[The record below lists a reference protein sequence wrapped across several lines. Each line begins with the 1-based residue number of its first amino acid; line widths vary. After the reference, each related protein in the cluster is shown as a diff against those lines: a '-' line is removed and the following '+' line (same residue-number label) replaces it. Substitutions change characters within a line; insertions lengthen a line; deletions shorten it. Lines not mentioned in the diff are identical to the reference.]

1 MPKSDGKRSKK
12 GKGTDKMWNLKIWD
26 DDSQDINPSLWA
38 DITVSPIKFK
48 KIKISKDEFQ
58 DSYSGVGQSGSEDL
72 FPSQDILPSTA
83 SLEAD
88 IKPSP
93 KKFKKLNLLN
103 DDSQD
108 IFPSTASLEADIK
121 PRPKKFKKLNLWND
135 DSQDILDES
144 QDSYSGGPSGS
155 QIFPTQVVEESEDIN
170 EDSSEKEGSKNSFT
184 GDVCMSYS
192 YSNFHELQDVMV
204 NIFRRVWHEPLE
216 TYYEASRKFLHF
228 CSKVVSHRNEELDE
242 MIEEY
247 QKSRPQQDN
256 STSGDEQDI
265 PTSEEYNPEEN

>member
-1 MPKSDGKRSKK
+1 MPKSDGKRSKN

-58 DSYSGVGQSGSEDL
+58 DSYSGVGQSGSQDL
-72 FPSQDILPSTA
+72 FPS
-83 SLEAD
+83 E
-88 IKPSP
+88 
-93 KKFKKLNLLN
+93 
-103 DDSQD
+103 D

-121 PRPKKFKKLNLWND
+121 PSPKKFKKLNLWND

>member
-1 MPKSDGKRSKK
+1 M
-12 GKGTDKMWNLKIWD
+12 
-26 DDSQDINPSLWA
+26 
-38 DITVSPIKFK
+38 
-48 KIKISKDEFQ
+48 
-58 DSYSGVGQSGSEDL
+58 
-72 FPSQDILPSTA
+72 
-83 SLEAD
+83 
-88 IKPSP
+88 
-93 KKFKKLNLLN
+93 
-103 DDSQD
+103 
-108 IFPSTASLEADIK
+108 
-121 PRPKKFKKLNLWND
+121 
-135 DSQDILDES
+135 
-144 QDSYSGGPSGS
+144 
-155 QIFPTQVVEESEDIN
+155 EESEDIN

>member
-58 DSYSGVGQSGSEDL
+58 DSYSGVGQSGSQDL
-72 FPSQDILPSTA
+72 FPS
-83 SLEAD
+83 E
-88 IKPSP
+88 
-93 KKFKKLNLLN
+93 
-103 DDSQD
+103 D

-121 PRPKKFKKLNLWND
+121 PSPKKFKKLNLWND

-155 QIFPTQVVEESEDIN
+155 QIFPTQVVLESQDITEDGSDNEEPVVTENDP
-170 EDSSEKEGSKNSFT
+170 
-184 GDVCMSYS
+184 YA
-192 YSNFHELQDVMV
+192 YSNFNELHQVMV
-204 NIFRRVWHEPLE
+204 NVFKRIWKKPLE
-216 TYYEASRKFLHF
+216 THSDASRKFLKF
-228 CSKVVSHRNEELDE
+228 CDAVVRIRNDELQE
-242 MIEEY
+242 MIENGEIF
-247 QKSRPQQDN
+247 QRNEDSSPN
-256 STSGDEQDI
+256 E
-265 PTSEEYNPEEN
+265 

>member
-58 DSYSGVGQSGSEDL
+58 DSYSGVGQSGSQDL
-72 FPSQDILPSTA
+72 FPS
-83 SLEAD
+83 E
-88 IKPSP
+88 
-93 KKFKKLNLLN
+93 
-103 DDSQD
+103 D

-121 PRPKKFKKLNLWND
+121 PSPKKFKKLNLWND

-170 EDSSEKEGSKNSFT
+170 EDSLEKEGSKNSLT
-184 GDVCMSYS
+184 GEQSTAYAH
-192 YSNFHELQDVMV
+192 SNFEELHDVMV
-204 NIFRRVWHEPLE
+204 NIFRTVWHGRLE
-216 TYYEASRKFLHF
+216 TFSEASRTFLHF
-228 CSKVVSHRNEELDE
+228 CAVVVSHRNDELLKMMKNMIILILNRIFLLQE
-242 MIEEY
+242 MN
-247 QKSRPQQDN
+247 K
-256 STSGDEQDI
+256 I
-265 PTSEEYNPEEN
+265 PKKIDGLTNT